1 MAQPSQP
8 VGEQRKIR
16 VLIVDDIPE
25 TRENLRKLLFFESDI
40 EVVGAAISGEEGIA
54 MAGELQPDIV
64 LMDINMPGIDGIT
77 ASEAITQQVPFTQ
90 IVMMSVQGEADY
102 LRRSMLAGAREFLI
116 KPFSSDELVSSIR
129 RVYELGASR
138 RHAMPSAA
146 PAGPGRV
153 DQERVPEEQGK
164 IIAIFSPKGGVGC
177 STVAINL
184 AVALHQAE
192 GGQVALV
199 DSSLQFGD
207 VAVLLNLQASR
218 TIADLAPHIGELDQE
233 LLDHVMLAHH
243 SGIKALLA
251 PPRPEMADLVAPGV
265 LNTILEKLR
274 RLYDYIV
281 VDTPSTLADITLTVL
296 DVADRIILIT
306 TPDIPAIKNAK
317 LFFEVTEALEYPSGK
332 TILVLNKADR
342 HTNIRAEDIQA
353 SIKYPVA
360 SQIPLDERT
369 AMTAAN
375 QGVPYMLLA
384 RSSPLAQ
391 ATMTLGRYL
400 ISTTAEKVGADEE
413 SGEASG
419 KAALS
424 RTFG

>member
-8 VGEQRKIR
+8 TGEPGKIR

-40 EVVGAAISGEEGIA
+40 EVVGAATSGEEGIS

-138 RHAMPSAA
+138 RQSMPSVA

-153 DQERVPEEQGK
+153 DQERPPEEQGK

-184 AVALHQAE
+184 AIALHQAQ

-218 TIADLAPHIGELDQE
+218 TIADLAPHIDELDQE

-281 VDTPSTLADITLTVL
+281 VDTPSTLADLTLTVL

-369 AMTAAN
+369 AMAAAN
-375 QGVPYMLLA
+375 QGVPYMLIA
-384 RSSPLAQ
+384 RSTPLAQ
-391 ATMTLGRYL
+391 ATMTLGRHL

-424 RTFG
+424 RTLG

>member
-1 MAQPSQP
+1 MAQPGQP
-8 VGEQRKIR
+8 AGEQRKIR

-40 EVVGAAISGEEGIA
+40 EVVGAATSGEEGIS

-138 RHAMPSAA
+138 RHAMPSVA

-153 DQERVPEEQGK
+153 DQERAPAEQGK
-164 IIAIFSPKGGVGC
+164 IVAIFSPKGGVGC

-184 AVALHQAE
+184 AIALHQAE

-218 TIADLAPHIGELDQE
+218 TIADLAPHIDELDQE

-274 RLYDYIV
+274 RLYDYVV
-281 VDTPSTLADITLTVL
+281 VDTPSTLADLTLTVL

-375 QGVPYMLLA
+375 QGVPYMLIA

-424 RTFG
+424 RTLG